1 MNSQEF
7 INHLHLLLNPYDDLH
22 HLECD
27 GLTHVIHR
35 ILSAENIENT
45 IYAGQVIN
53 TSNSDT
59 IPVHLWIDIGD
70 LRIDYRARMYLGDMP
85 DIPHGVFYPVDY
97 PSISYDGSPTQLNL
111 LPHAVIQELIKPY
124 PTINDYF

>member
-1 MNSQEF
+1 MIDPSF
-7 INHLHLLLNPYDDLH
+7 INHLRLLLNPYGVLR

-35 ILSAENIENT
+35 VLSDENIEHT
-45 IYAGQVIN
+45 VYTGQVIN
-53 TSNSDT
+53 NSNNDT
-59 IPVHLWIDIGD
+59 IPIHYWIDIDD

-85 DIPHGVFYPVDY
+85 DIPHGVFYHTDY
-97 PSISYDGSPTQLNL
+97 VNVSYEGSPTQLNL

-124 PTINDYF
+124 PTINDYV